1 MGVSDSDLVGRA
13 GFKLETPEVFFVII
27 GSIRPE
33 IAMTGEIT
41 LRGKVT
47 PIGGVKEKILA
58 AKRAGITDLLLCEDN
73 RRDVEEIEPRY
84 LDGLKFH
91 YINEMSEAM
100 PLALVDE
107 VRPKGRT
114 TQRKKGEKK

>member
-1 MGVSDSDLVGRA
+1 M
-13 GFKLETPEVFFVII
+13 
-27 GSIRPE
+27 
-33 IAMTGEIT
+33 
-41 LRGKVT
+41 
-47 PIGGVKEKILA
+47 A